1 MSTRYFAAALLLFAL
16 TSHAAAQSNALPPM
30 PAPTAM
36 QLFRSV
42 QRQVL
47 TYPHFTV
54 FDSINASIKDN
65 VVTLTGKVTMGFKRK
80 DLEERVSSIK
90 GIKGINNQ
98 IEVLPASQSDEALR
112 NGIANAIYGNSAF
125 ANYASQV
132 NPPIH
137 IVVERGR
144 VVLEGVVAN
153 NVDRALA
160 YSIASSFQAFSVK
173 NALRTEEEV
182 RKELAGIGR

>member
-1 MSTRYFAAALLLFAL
+1 MWTRFLTASSLVFAL
-16 TSHAAAQSNALPPM
+16 TCPAIAQTNVLPAM
-30 PAPTAM
+30 PAPTAL

-54 FDSINASIKDN
+54 FDSINAQVKDGT
-65 VVTLTGKVTMGFKRK
+65 VTLTGKVTMGFKRK

-90 GIKGINNQ
+90 GIKGVNNQ
-98 IEVLPASQSDEALR
+98 IEVLPASQGDDQLR

-125 ANYASQV
+125 ANYANQV

-160 YSIASSFQAFSVK
+160 YSIASMFQAFSVK

-182 RKELAGIGR
+182 KKELAGL

>member
-1 MSTRYFAAALLLFAL
+1 MSIRFLASALLGL
-16 TSHAAAQSNALPPM
+16 TLAAPLAAQTTALPPM
-30 PAPTAM
+30 PAPTSL

-47 TYPHFTV
+47 TYPHFSV
-54 FDSINASIKDN
+54 FDSINAQIKDGT
-65 VVTLTGKVTMGFKRK
+65 VTLTGKVTMPFKRK
-80 DLEERVSSIK
+80 DLEERVSRIK

-98 IEVLPASQSDEALR
+98 IEVLPASRSDDELR
-112 NGIANAIYGNSAF
+112 VGIANAIYGNSAF
-125 ANYASQV
+125 ANYANQA

-137 IVVERGR
+137 IIVERGR

-153 NVDRALA
+153 NVDRVLA
-160 YSIASSFQAFSVK
+160 FNIASTFQAFSVK

-182 RKELAGIGR
+182 KKELAGL